1 MICFFSLNCVK
12 IRTNVNAEKEELMN
26 ITIGSDHGA
35 VDLKEEVK
43 MVLHEFSD
51 IQVTDVG
58 TFGKESVD
66 YPDIAEK
73 VCADISSGKA
83 DRGIVLCGTGIGIS
97 IAANKINGIRAAL
110 CTDVYSAIMSRKH
123 NDANVLAMGGR
134 VTGIGP
140 AGEIVRAWIRTAFE
154 GGRHARRVDKIMALE
169 QKKDR

>member
-1 MICFFSLNCVK
+1 MK
-12 IRTNVNAEKEELMN
+12 

-35 VDLKEEVK
+35 VELKEEVK
-43 MVLHEFSD
+43 MVLHEFED
-51 IQVTDVG
+51 VRVTDVG
-58 TFGKESVD
+58 TFGSESVD

-73 VCADISSGKA
+73 VCADVVSGKA

-97 IAANKINGIRAAL
+97 IAANKIDGIRAAL
-110 CTDVYSAIMSRKH
+110 CGDVYSAIMSRKH

-140 AGEIVRAWIRTAFE
+140 AGEIVRAWVCTEFE

-169 QKKDR
+169 QKKDS

>member
-1 MICFFSLNCVK
+1 MK
-12 IRTNVNAEKEELMN
+12 

-35 VDLKEEVK
+35 VELKEEVK
-43 MVLHEFSD
+43 MVLHEFED
-51 IQVTDVG
+51 VRVTDVG
-58 TFGKESVD
+58 TFGTESVD

-73 VCADISSGKA
+73 VCADVVSGKA

-97 IAANKINGIRAAL
+97 IAANKIDGSRAAL
-110 CTDVYSAIMSRKH
+110 CGDVYSAIMSRKH

-140 AGEIVRAWIRTAFE
+140 AGEIVRAWICTEFE

-169 QKKDR
+169 QQKDS

>member
-1 MICFFSLNCVK
+1 MK
-12 IRTNVNAEKEELMN
+12 

-35 VDLKEEVK
+35 VELKEEVM
-43 MVLHEFSD
+43 MVLHEFED
-51 IQVTDVG
+51 VRVTDVG
-58 TFGKESVD
+58 TFGTESVD

-73 VCADISSGKA
+73 VCADVVSGKA

-97 IAANKINGIRAAL
+97 IAANKIDGIRAAL
-110 CTDVYSAIMSRKH
+110 CGDVYSAIMSRKH

-140 AGEIVRAWIRTAFE
+140 AGEIVRAWVCTEFE

-169 QKKDR
+169 QKKDS

>member
-1 MICFFSLNCVK
+1 MK
-12 IRTNVNAEKEELMN
+12 

-35 VDLKEEVK
+35 VELKEEVK
-43 MVLHEFSD
+43 MVLHEFED
-51 IQVTDVG
+51 VRVTDVG
-58 TFGKESVD
+58 TFGTESVD

-73 VCADISSGKA
+73 VCADVVSGKA

-97 IAANKINGIRAAL
+97 ISANKIDGIRAAL
-110 CTDVYSAIMSRKH
+110 CGDVYSAIMSRKH

-140 AGEIVRAWIRTAFE
+140 AGEIVRAWVCTEFE

-169 QKKDR
+169 QKKDS